1 MKSASKGAANRVF
14 VKVME
19 SFSCAA
25 VLALLLA
32 SNAAAAVDCV
42 SGLES
47 EAVVGKVSLVL
58 GKAYLVTPGQRRQTV
73 KVGTNIGVSDQIVT
87 QANGHVHI
95 CFVDHALVS
104 VRPDSQLEIISYDFN
119 AARPEQSSIKF
130 NLIEGETRA
139 ISGEGAK
146 AARSRFRLNTP
157 IAAIGV
163 RGTDFVVSATSQ
175 TTRALVN
182 QGAIVL
188 APYSSEC
195 TAAALGPCSSNA
207 VELTD
212 SSLQI
217 IEFEGTALAPRLI
230 PAPHEREPGI
240 MREDVQLALA
250 EPVVEETTDDSTVGT
265 DVYLENVTS
274 IKATAQATAQTAN
287 DFVDVTP
294 DLPIAAAQLASRQLV
309 WGRYALD
316 VAPTD
321 ELITLSY
328 LEASVGRNVSV
339 GDLEYV
345 LLRDERGG
353 DIQLVDLGLGPVSFS
368 LDSAQAFYNSD
379 SGIVAMQVGGGKLDI
394 DFNQNSFA
402 TELNLNHMSTG
413 LVDFR
418 ANGSINK
425 EGYFNARTADQNIA
439 GSTSLDGSEAGYMF
453 EKRLEDG
460 SITGLTLWDAQ

>member
-1 MKSASKGAANRVF
+1 MKSAFKGIANRVF
-14 VKVME
+14 VKLIE
-19 SFSCAA
+19 SFSCVA
-25 VLALLLA
+25 VFALLLA
-32 SNAAAAVDCV
+32 SHASAADDCV

-73 KVGTNIGVSDQIVT
+73 KAGTSIGVSDQIVT
-87 QANGHVHI
+87 EANGHVHI

-119 AARPEQSSIKF
+119 AVKPEQSSIKF

-217 IEFEGTALAPRLI
+217 IEFEGTAVAPRLI
-230 PAPHEREPGI
+230 PAPHEREPGS

-250 EPVVEETTDDSTVGT
+250 EPVVEETADDSTVGT

-274 IKATAQATAQTAN
+274 IKATAQATAQAAI

-294 DLPIAAAQLASRQLV
+294 ELPVAAAQLASRQLV
-309 WGRYALD
+309 WGRYARE
-316 VAPTD
+316 VAPN
-321 ELITLSY
+321 ELITLNY
-328 LEASVGRNVSV
+328 FEASAGRNVSV
-339 GDLEYV
+339 GSPDYV

-353 DIQLVDLGLGPVSFS
+353 DVQRVDVGLGPVSFS
-368 LDSAQAFYNSD
+368 LNSAQAFYNSD
-379 SGIVAMQVGGGKLDI
+379 SGIVAMRVGGGNLDI
-394 DFNQNSFA
+394 DFNRNSFA
-402 TELNLNHMSTG
+402 TDLDLDHISTG
-413 LVDFR
+413 FIDFR
-418 ANGSINK
+418 ASGIISEN
-425 EGYFNARTADQNIA
+425 GYFNARTADQNIA
-439 GSTSLDGSEAGYMF
+439 GSTSLDGSEAGYLF
-453 EKRLEDG
+453 EKRLEG
-460 SITGLTLWDAQ
+460 GNITGLTLWDAK